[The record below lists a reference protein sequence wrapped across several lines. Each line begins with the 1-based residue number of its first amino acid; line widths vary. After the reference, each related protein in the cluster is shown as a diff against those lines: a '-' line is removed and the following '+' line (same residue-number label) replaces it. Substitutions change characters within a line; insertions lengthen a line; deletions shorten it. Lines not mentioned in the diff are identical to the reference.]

1 MSYKVFFEDQS
12 SISGK
17 EYFYTESTFGSDQLS
32 KVIIFKNSFSHVGE
46 EDFIRI
52 VTRNGEIELLGN
64 DDRIERHDEFTIIN
78 LGKCK
83 YISCFIYSLPKFSM
97 SIESIKEYYEPKNI
111 LLMTSQRIEIP
122 NVKIKFA
129 EGRYKWSKI
138 VLEKKKIHLL
148 VEGIKN

>member
-12 SISGK
+12 SISG
-17 EYFYTESTFGSDQLS
+17 
-32 KVIIFKNSFSHVGE
+32 
-46 EDFIRI
+46 
-52 VTRNGEIELLGN
+52 
-64 DDRIERHDEFTIIN
+64 
-78 LGKCK
+78 
-83 YISCFIYSLPKFSM
+83 
-97 SIESIKEYYEPKNI
+97 KEYYEPKNI